1 MTTGFTASIVVRE
14 EVYSLTRMPR
24 VVIKASDVAA
34 IVGQNKFKSRQEVFD
49 DLWKKYS
56 PENFTSKTK
65 KELAEEAVSK
75 SETAQLVIDLAAGVE
90 AKSSAEAESVF
101 KRAERIINSDSK
113 LDSGDKVKVVEH
125 LRSKVYTGHGI
136 EEAVSKSETAQ
147 LVIDLASGVEAKSS
161 AEAVFRSAER
171 IINSDS
177 KLDSGDKVKV
187 VEHLRSKVY
196 TGHGIRKED
205 ETARRCGLDLERDDT
220 FHSMYIGTYNDRDYV
235 VVGRVDRIE
244 MLPDGSRILVEIKNR
259 TKGLFRR
266 VYPSENVQIQVY
278 LDMLDLDKAKL
289 VEQYN
294 DEVNVMEVQRD
305 KKMFEKEIF
314 PALENFCFELGNS
327 LL

>member
-1 MTTGFTASIVVRE
+1 
-14 EVYSLTRMPR
+14 MPR

-56 PENFTSKTK
+56 PENFTSKTN

-75 SETAQLVIDLAAGVE
+75 SD
-90 AKSSAEAESVF
+90 
-101 KRAERIINSDSK
+101 
-113 LDSGDKVKVVEH
+113 
-125 LRSKVYTGHGI
+125 
-136 EEAVSKSETAQ
+136 TAQ
-147 LVIDLASGVEAKSS
+147 LVIDLASGVEPKSS
-161 AEAVFRSAER
+161 AEAESVFRSAER

-305 KKMFEKEIF
+305 KKMFEKDIF
-314 PALENFCFELGNS
+314 PGLEEFCFELS
-327 LL
+327 QVFI

>member
-75 SETAQLVIDLAAGVE
+75 SETAQLVIDLASGVE

-113 LDSGDKVKVVEH
+113 LDSGE
-125 LRSKVYTGHGI
+125 SKT
-136 EEAVSKSETAQ
+136 ETAQ
-147 LVIDLASGVEAKSS
+147 LVFDLAAGVEPKSS
-161 AEAVFRSAER
+161 AEVESVFKRAER

>member
-1 MTTGFTASIVVRE
+1 MASRSLFCTTIFLTLNALLHMTTGFTASIVVRE

-75 SETAQLVIDLAAGVE
+75 SETAQLVIDLASGVE
-90 AKSSAEAESVF
+90 AKSSAEAES
-101 KRAERIINSDSK
+101 
-113 LDSGDKVKVVEH
+113 
-125 LRSKVYTGHGI
+125 
-136 EEAVSKSETAQ
+136 
-147 LVIDLASGVEAKSS
+147 
-161 AEAVFRSAER
+161 VFRSAER

-314 PALENFCFELGNS
+314 PALENFCFELGNN